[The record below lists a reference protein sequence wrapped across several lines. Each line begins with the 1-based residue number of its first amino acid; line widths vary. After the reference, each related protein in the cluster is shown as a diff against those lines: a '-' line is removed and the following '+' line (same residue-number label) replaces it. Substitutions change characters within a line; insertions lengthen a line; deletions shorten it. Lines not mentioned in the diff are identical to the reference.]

1 MKVTVVTVKGLLVVS
16 DGELDAVV
24 MEAVDET
31 GFIEGG
37 SRSVHPSPVND
48 KRDTRERLRGKVG

>member
-37 SRSVHPSPVND
+37 SRSVHPSPP
-48 KRDTRERLRGKVG
+48 GK